1 MRQVQVRDGDE
12 DEGLEGGGMTYEL
25 FDKFTVKD
33 EPIYL
38 ANEKVEDIPYDRLAD
53 RTNALNVVEARLH
66 SIYELMS
73 NCRVILD
80 DEQKDV
86 KSLYV
91 ASIIGGDYFDVDKD
105 YNVDRYAL
113 RTLMCVYWGTY
124 RELDKLVRDLTYYV
138 RDLRNETKC
147 RDSRNISATMKYHH
161 VEGDYLLYDYAYP
174 EEEE

>member
-1 MRQVQVRDGDE
+1 
-12 DEGLEGGGMTYEL
+12 MTYEL
-25 FDKFTVKD
+25 FDKFTVED

-38 ANEKVEDIPYDRLAD
+38 ANEKVEGIPYDRLAD
-53 RTNALNVVEARLH
+53 RMNALNVVEARLY

-73 NCRVILD
+73 NCKVILD

-86 KSLYV
+86 KQIYV
-91 ASIIGGDYFDVDKD
+91 ESPILGGDFFEVSKDYDVDK
-105 YNVDRYAL
+105 YAL
-113 RTLMCVYWGTY
+113 RSLMCMYWGTY
-124 RELDKLVRDLTYYV
+124 RELDKLVHDLVLYV

-147 RDSRNISATMKYHH
+147 RNSRNISATMKYHH